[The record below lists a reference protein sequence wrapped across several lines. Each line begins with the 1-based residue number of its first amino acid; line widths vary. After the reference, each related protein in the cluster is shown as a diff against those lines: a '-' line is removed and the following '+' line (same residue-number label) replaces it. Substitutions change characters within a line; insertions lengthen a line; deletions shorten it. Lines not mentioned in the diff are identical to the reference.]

1 MVFGARI
8 ADMMMMMMM
17 MMMMIFGQVEI
28 DPIVPL

>member
-8 ADMMMMMMM
+8 ADMMMMM